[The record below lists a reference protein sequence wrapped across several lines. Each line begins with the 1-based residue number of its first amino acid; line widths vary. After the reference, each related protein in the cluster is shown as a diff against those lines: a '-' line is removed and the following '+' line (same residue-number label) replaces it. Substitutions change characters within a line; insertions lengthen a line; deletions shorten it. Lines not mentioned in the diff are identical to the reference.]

1 MNCTIPFTKDVKFK
15 TSIAEILSISLEHE
29 YTVNE
34 SEILGNFIISGE
46 YKSHEVSVN
55 RESFDFV
62 LPFSVSLTNP
72 IEAETLDFEIEDFT
86 YDLIDNSTLKV
97 NIEYSVKAK
106 ELVREEPTVEEEV
119 EEVLDSES
127 EAIIEEAIEKT
138 EKAQTETRE
147 EENTEEKGEEKKEE
161 EEERNIAI
169 PIMEET
175 SDEKIKEKTEDI
187 TQEENVI
194 MNAVSEGP
202 SDFVTYHIHIMQE
215 NETIEAICSKY
226 NVSSNTLENY
236 NDLKNI
242 TFGDKLI
249 IPDIDE

>member
-34 SEILGNFIISGE
+34 SEILGNFIITGE

-62 LPFSVSLTNP
+62 LPFSVSLPNP
-72 IEAETLDFEIEDFT
+72 IDADTVDFAIEDFT
-86 YDLIDNSTLKV
+86 YDLVDNCTLKV
-97 NIEYSVKAK
+97 NIEYSVKAQ
-106 ELVREEPTVEEEV
+106 ELVREEPQVEEE

-127 EAIIEEAIEKT
+127 EAIIEKAIEET
-138 EKAQTETRE
+138 EKAQEETKE
-147 EENTEEKGEEKKEE
+147 EEEE
-161 EEERNIAI
+161 EEERNVAV
-169 PIMEET
+169 PTMEET
-175 SDEKIKEKTEDI
+175 PNFKIEEKTEDI

-194 MNAVSEGP
+194 MNAVSEET